1 MEPKTLLLKF
11 LLAGI
16 LLGSQHF
23 ADCATFY
30 VSPSGSDSAVG
41 SQSAPWKR
49 IQKGLGAAQPGDTIR
64 LLPGIHYP
72 GGELWTGRSG
82 TAALPITILG
92 QPDNT
97 AVIAG
102 GSTKGQD
109 FIRIKHA
116 YYIVKNLKWDGYGIQ
131 FLGPNSHHNIVEAN
145 TITNAFRGV
154 DFDGSTDP
162 THKNGPNNNT
172 VRNNV
177 VTHWKSDGGIKLAG
191 HDNLIS
197 SNRLEF
203 NDGWD
208 ATRAFGYGHRIQDNL
223 FKGIKSDPGGNHV
236 DIIQSFGTNGS
247 VAYDIIFERNTLID
261 CSGQFANLEANGV
274 ADQRHWVFRNN
285 LTINSRIQMNI
296 IIPECEFYN
305 NTFYRGTH
313 AVGISLNNERR
324 GVANKT
330 KIKNN
335 IFFECGTNESNG
347 VYGDPLAKGLTGCEV
362 SHNMVVWMNGSP
374 KDMRWTEPG
383 RINGGNPKFADPA
396 NNNFRLL
403 SGSPALGSGIQ
414 VAGVDVDMESQ
425 LRVVPFDR
433 GCYTKSAALSPPTD
447 LRIATP

>member
-1 MEPKTLLLKF
+1 MKPKTLLLKF

-49 IQKGLGAAQPGDTIR
+49 LQKGLAAAQPGDTIR

-72 GGELWTGRSG
+72 GGESFTGRDG

-102 GSTKGQD
+102 GGTQGQD
-109 FIRIKHA
+109 VLRIRHA
-116 YYIVKNLKWDGYGIQ
+116 YYVVKNLKWDGYRIQ
-131 FLGPNSHHNIVEAN
+131 LLGPNSHHNIVEAN
-145 TITNAFRGV
+145 TITNAFYGV
-154 DFDGSTDP
+154 EIYGSTDP
-162 THKNGPNNNT
+162 THKNGPNNNI

-177 VTHWKSDGGIKLAG
+177 VTHWKSDGGIKVAG

-208 ATRAFGYGHRIQDNL
+208 AMRAFGYGHRIQDNL

-261 CSGQFANLEANGV
+261 CSDSWPISKRTVWQ
-274 ADQRHWVFRNN
+274 
-285 LTINSRIQMNI
+285 IN
-296 IIPECEFYN
+296 
-305 NTFYRGTH
+305 
-313 AVGISLNNERR
+313 A
-324 GVANKT
+324 
-330 KIKNN
+330 
-335 IFFECGTNESNG
+335 
-347 VYGDPLAKGLTGCEV
+347 TGCFE
-362 SHNMVVWMNGSP
+362 
-374 KDMRWTEPG
+374 T
-383 RINGGNPKFADPA
+383 
-396 NNNFRLL
+396 
-403 SGSPALGSGIQ
+403 
-414 VAGVDVDMESQ
+414 
-425 LRVVPFDR
+425 
-433 GCYTKSAALSPPTD
+433 T
-447 LRIATP
+447 